1 MKLSNRVL
9 STEKLSYLDVVK
21 IAGNVPDVI
30 YLNIGEPDFPTPAH
44 IVETAKQA
52 MDRGETHYT
61 SDEGLPELRRA
72 IAERESQKLG
82 LELDEEDVVV
92 TAGATGGTYSTLVAS
107 IDPGDEVLLP
117 DPYYSGYYYA
127 VQMAGGTLVGV
138 RQAEGR
144 GFQIDTDELERKI
157 SPKTKV
163 MVVVSPNNPTGVIL
177 TSDTLKAMAEIACKN
192 DLLVVSDEV
201 YDQFVFDGKFQSI
214 ATFPGMSERTVVI
227 NSFSKTYAMTGW
239 RIGYAVGPKEIIG
252 QVAKASHS
260 TGICVNSIAQYAALA
275 ALKGPQ
281 EPMKKML
288 ETYKTRRRLLVDA
301 LKKIPQFSLV
311 EPQGA
316 FFAFP
321 NISATGKTSMDL
333 FKYLLREARVVVLP
347 GYPYFG
353 VEGENHIRL
362 SYATSTN
369 RLQEAVER
377 IIDAMS
383 KLK

>member
-1 MKLSNRVL
+1 MKLSNRIL
-9 STEKLSYLDVVK
+9 STGRLSYLDVVK
-21 IAGNVPDVI
+21 MAKNVPDVI

-44 IVETAKQA
+44 IVEAAKQA

-61 SDEGLPELRRA
+61 SDEGIPELRRA

-82 LELDEEDVVV
+82 LELDEENVAV
-92 TAGATGGTYSTLVAS
+92 TAGATGGTYSTLMAS

-127 VQMAGGTLVGV
+127 VKMAGGILAGV
-138 RQAEGR
+138 RQAEER
-144 GFQIDTDELERKI
+144 GFQIDADELERKI

-163 MVVVSPNNPTGVIL
+163 MIVVSPNNPTGAIL
-177 TSDTLKAMAEIACKN
+177 SDDTLKEMAQVACER

-201 YDQFVFDGKFQSI
+201 YDEFVFEGESRSV
-214 ATFPGMSERTVVI
+214 ATYPGMSERTVIV

-239 RIGYAVGPKEIIG
+239 RIGYAVGPKDIIG

-260 TGICVNSIAQYAALA
+260 TGISVNSISQHAALA

-281 EPMKKML
+281 EPTKKML
-288 ETYKTRRRLLVDA
+288 ETYRTRRKLLVEA
-301 LKKIPQFSLV
+301 LKRIPEFSLV
-311 EPQGA
+311 EPHGA

-321 NISATGKTSMDL
+321 NTSATDMTSMDL
-333 FKYLLREARVVVLP
+333 FKYLLKEARVVVLP

-353 VEGENHIRL
+353 KTGENHIRL
-362 SYATSTN
+362 SYSTSTGK
-369 RLQEAVER
+369 LQEATER
-377 IIDAMS
+377 IREAMS
-383 KLK
+383 KL